1 MRELPRTAR
10 GITSER
16 FIIHP
21 HSDGKAIAVI
31 HGDALSPWSFAQT
44 FSCPPK
50 RSPSFTAEEL
60 HNLQILLMEQLE
72 RRSGLVIGTG
82 SKKRRAVMDP
92 DGKLRLEQFDE

>member
-1 MRELPRTAR
+1 MDGGVLPYIRR
-10 GITSER
+10 
-16 FIIHP
+16 P
-21 HSDGKAIAVI
+21 HEGGRLALQALR
-31 HGDALSPWSFAQT
+31 GDALSPWSFAQT

-50 RSPSFTAEEL
+50 RSPLPSFTAEEL